1 MVDIR
6 RNIVISFILHTTLFT
21 VLFFLNDN
29 EEAYT
34 LHKEY
39 LIVSIIKEFSDS
51 LNYRND
57 SNSEK
62 IEEMKKRFI
71 PGNTKNLSSSF
82 GNIDNKKLEIEE
94 KNNNDKEDPIDVRE
108 ISFMESSRKA
118 DVNSDVKKASNTM
131 HERVLFQSIQSEG
144 QTSLSVNNQRKDIRN
159 TDLLIAIRSSIER
172 AKNYP
177 ILARKRSI
185 EGTVTV
191 SFRIDARG
199 SPQNVKI
206 VRSSGY
212 QILDEEVPKM
222 LRKASPFPELSGD
235 IVIPVIFRLKES
247 ISDR

>member
-1 MVDIR
+1 M
-6 RNIVISFILHTTLFT
+6 ILFS

-29 EEAYT
+29 EKAYT

-71 PGNTKNLSSSF
+71 PGDTKNLSSSF

-94 KNNNDKEDPIDVRE
+94 KDNNDGENQMDVKEL
-108 ISFMESSRKA
+108 SFMESSRKA
-118 DVNSDVKKASNTM
+118 DVDSDVKKVSNTM
-131 HERVLFQSIQSEG
+131 HEQVLFQSIQSEG

-177 ILARKRSI
+177 ILARKRGI

-191 SFRIDARG
+191 SFKIDARG
-199 SPQNVKI
+199 SPQDVKI

-235 IVIPVIFRLKES
+235 IVIPVIFRLKKS